1 MAETPTKPYL
11 LRALYEWC
19 TDNGYTP
26 HLAVRVDDRT
36 RVPREFV
43 RDGEIVL
50 NISFDATSALKMGN
64 EWIDFSA
71 RFSGKS
77 HHIEVQVSNVLAI
90 YARENGQGMAFPVE
104 DRQLDDEED
113 GVSGD
118 DVLSRNAAELAR
130 LEDGGAGTDSSAGGK
145 GGSGL
150 ASPSSSSS
158 PSTSTAS
165 GGGVSAAPALVSSGS
180 GSGAD
185 ERRTSVPGA
194 SSDAS
199 SPSDGDPERTTVKS
213 GDDSPD
219 DSPNKGGRGH
229 LKVVK

>member
-104 DRQLDDEED
+104 ERQLESEDD

-118 DVLSRNAAELAR
+118 EALSGDSDELAQ
-130 LEDGGAGTDSSAGGK
+130 LEDSGPGADSSSSGGAS
-145 GGSGL
+145 GGSP
-150 ASPSSSSS
+150 SPSSGS
-158 PSTSTAS
+158 S
-165 GGGVSAAPALVSSGS
+165 GGVAATPMLVSSGS
-180 GSGAD
+180 GSGTD
-185 ERRTSVPGA
+185 ERRTSV
-194 SSDAS
+194 SSA
-199 SPSDGDPERTTVKS
+199 SDGDTERTAAKS